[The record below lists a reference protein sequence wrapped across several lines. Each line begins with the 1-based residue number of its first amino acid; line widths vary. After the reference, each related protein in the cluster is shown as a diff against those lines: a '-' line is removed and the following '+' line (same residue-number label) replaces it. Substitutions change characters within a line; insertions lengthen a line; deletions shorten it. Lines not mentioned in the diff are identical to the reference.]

1 MKTSYIVGIAV
12 LVVLGFVGW
21 SVFFDKGEPAAIGT
35 NSLQKKE
42 GKNFIGKKIENTEA
56 FAADVNKNLEINDFV
71 TSNTPEQMKSD
82 LRILPFALVQALCLN
97 MTPIEKL
104 KAEGK
109 VSYGANMKL
118 RMEFYQ
124 KVSPAAPYTKLD
136 IYASQAKLYSLKSI
150 SGYNQI
156 MLALSKELTE
166 AERTESTDG
175 QDYFVEYV
183 LDLKGDGDPVQMSCY
198 YAYFKGVFR
207 RVNESI
213 GSVAGY
219 KYKQPTVS
227 TLQLD
232 GVPAGKSRKQQ
243 QGVGASPQR

>member
-42 GKNFIGKKIENTEA
+42 GKNFIGKKIEDTEA
-56 FAADVNKNLEINDFV
+56 FAADVNKNLEIIDFV

-97 MTPIEKL
+97 MAPIEKL

-136 IYASQAKLYSLKSI
+136 IYASQAKLYSLKST
-150 SGYNQI
+150 SGYNRS
-156 MLALSKELTE
+156 MLPISKELKE

-175 QDYFVEYV
+175 QDYLVMYV
-183 LDLKGDGDPVQMSCY
+183 LDLKGDGDPVRMRCY
-198 YAYFKGVFR
+198 YTYFKGVFR

-213 GSVAGY
+213 SIVPGHT
-219 KYKQPTVS
+219 YKQPPVS

-232 GVPAGKSRKQQ
+232 GVPTGESR
-243 QGVGASPQR
+243 